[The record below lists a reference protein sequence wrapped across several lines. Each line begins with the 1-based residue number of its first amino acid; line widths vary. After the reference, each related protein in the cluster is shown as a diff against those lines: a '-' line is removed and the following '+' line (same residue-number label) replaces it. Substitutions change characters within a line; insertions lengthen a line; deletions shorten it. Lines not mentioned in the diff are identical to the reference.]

1 MATPNYT
8 IDYNDPKF
16 QQVENE
22 KKEALSQNDQIYN
35 NMIGQSDSFY
45 QAQIDA
51 SKEWAQQQQQL
62 QQQQTDFTI
71 EQINQQK
78 EQANKDYK
86 KEQSGAYV
94 DWQKQA
100 NQFGANAEQQAAQGL
115 TNTGFSESS
124 QVSMYN
130 TYQNRVAMAREVV
143 NKAVLQYD
151 NAIKEAQLAN
161 NSKLAEIAY
170 QALQKELELGLAG
183 FQYKNQLI
191 IEQANKKTEL
201 DQIYHNRYL
210 DVLNQMNQENALAED
225 VRQYN
230 ESLQLQREQL
240 AEEIRQFEQSYSLQV
255 KEYEEG
261 IRQFNE
267 EIARLKAKDAEEHR
281 LEIQRLE
288 LQKQQLAQQKA
299 QADREYQLKQQ
310 QLAEEQRQFNASLAA
325 SKSSGGGGGSSGGA
339 YISGG
344 GSSKGIVTDYY
355 QGSINPD
362 TKYGTFNTT
371 DKNGV
376 KYQPNNV
383 GGKKLSKAGI
393 TIKNNGVTQN
403 VWQTSNGKYYY
414 WEGRQNKYIEIPKST
429 IISLKV
435 AKDVYS
441 KAYSVVK

>member
-1 MATPNYT
+1 MATNPYT

-16 QQVENE
+16 QQVESE
-22 KKEALSQNDQIYN
+22 KKDALVQVDQTYN
-35 NMIGQSDSFY
+35 NMIGQTDSFY

-51 SKEWAQQQQQL
+51 SNEWAKQQQQL
-62 QQQQTDFTI
+62 QQQQTDLTI

-78 EQANKDYK
+78 EQTNKDYK

-94 DWQKQA
+94 DWQKQS

-115 TNTGFSESS
+115 ANTGFSESS
-124 QVSMYN
+124 QVGMYN
-130 TYQNRVAMAREVV
+130 TYQNRIAMAREVV
-143 NKAVLQYD
+143 NKAILQYD
-151 NAIKEAQLAN
+151 NSIKEAQLAN
-161 NSKLAEIAY
+161 NAKLAEIAY
-170 QALQKELELGLAG
+170 QALEKQLELGLEG

-191 IEQANKKTEL
+191 IDQSNKKLEV

-210 DVLNQMNQENALAED
+210 DVLNQMNQENALAEE

-230 ESLQLQREQL
+230 ESLKMQQQQLQ
-240 AEEIRQFEQSYSLQV
+240 EEIRQFEQSYSLQV

-261 IRQFNE
+261 IRQFNA
-267 EIARLKAKDAEEHR
+267 EIARLKAKDAQEYK
-281 LEIQRLE
+281 LEIQQLE

-299 QADREYQLKQQ
+299 QADREYKLKQQ

-325 SKSSGGGGGSSGGA
+325 SKAKSSSGGSSGSVS
-339 YISGG
+339 IG
-344 GSSKGIVTDYY
+344 GSGKGIVTDYY

-393 TIKNNGVTQN
+393 TIENNGVTQN
-403 VWQTSNGKYYY
+403 VWQTSDGKYYY
-414 WEGRQNKYIEIPKST
+414 WEGRQNKYISIPSST
-429 IISLKV
+429 VKALKV
-435 AKDVYS
+435 GKNTANAV
-441 KAYSVVK
+441 ANAFR